1 MRMLIAVLALVA
13 TPVIASVAQ
22 DRGSTPPSGDNRG
35 VRHSDVRS
43 GDKDDAE
50 ECEKDAENSHRWQQ
64 GRHLGDKNDD
74 KQCSSTGSTSGT
86 GGTGATGGTPAVG
99 SIGGFVFLDMAGTG
113 VWAPSDPTVAGW
125 AIQLTGPVTL
135 SATSDMLGNYLFANV
150 PAGTY
155 SLCQVQPTTWLQTFP
170 TGCYSVVLAAGAAVT
185 GQNFGVVIH

>member
-1 MRMLIAVLALVA
+1 MRVLIAVLSLVA
-13 TPVIASVAQ
+13 TPLIASVAQ
-22 DRGSTPPSGDNRG
+22 DRGSTPASGENRG
-35 VRHSDVRS
+35 VRHSDARS

-74 KQCSSTGSTSGT
+74 KQCSSTG
-86 GGTGATGGTPAVG
+86 GTPTVG
-99 SIGGFVFLDMAGTG
+99 TIGGFVFIDMAGTG
-113 VWAPSDPTVAGW
+113 AWAPSDPTVAGW

-135 SATSDMLGNYLFANV
+135 SATTDMLGNYLFASV

-170 TGCYSVVLAAGAAVT
+170 TGCYSVVLAAGAAVA
-185 GQNFGVVIH
+185 GQNFGLVIR